1 MGSNRIVKGV
11 IMKKE
16 DKGRKAGFSLVE
28 IIVVISIMAVLGMV
42 LAPQLVRHVNN
53 NRITACKTDREAIL
67 AVYERCIYAQTKA
80 LETDDLNAVLTGMDA
95 MTKDEVLQYDACPSE
110 GSYTGEVDGDVAII
124 HCNHPGHED
133 VVVDFVGWNGTE
145 LAEGDDDPLDPPP
158 SSEEPETDEPDTE
171 EPTTEEPEGGSGYWP
186 YEDDERWEGKRFP
199 GQYVEVSVPSGLFTS
214 KEGNTYVIID
224 RSGGTG
230 VFPVYWEWNLGPE
243 NIDTRGWEHC
253 IAWSG
258 VTIED
263 ISTIMYKRWDE
274 GSQAYVETGAI
285 TGIHYGDIVIYEGKR
300 YIYGSH
306 DESLEK
312 PMPIAG
318 QNANNFYLVDPY

>member
-1 MGSNRIVKGV
+1 
-11 IMKKE
+11 MKKE
-16 DKGRKAGFSLVE
+16 NKGRKAGFSLVE
-28 IIVVISIMAVLGMV
+28 IIVVISIIAVLGMV

-67 AVYERCIYAQTKA
+67 AVFERCIYAQTKA

-95 MTKDEVLQYDACPSE
+95 ATKDEVLQYDECPSE
-110 GSYTGEVDGDVAII
+110 GSYTGEVDGDLAII

-145 LAEGDDDPLDPPP
+145 LAEGGDDPLDPPP
-158 SSEEPETDEPDTE
+158 SSEEPETDETETE
-171 EPTTEEPEGGSGYWP
+171 EETQTVPEGDYGYWP
-186 YEDDERWEGKRFP
+186 YGDTDPLDPRWEGKNFP
-199 GQYVEVSVPSGLFTS
+199 GQYVEVPVPSGLFES
-214 KEGNTYVIID
+214 KEGNIYVIVD
-224 RSGGTG
+224 RSGGSG
-230 VFPVYWEWNLGPE
+230 VFPVYWEWCLGPE

-258 VTIED
+258 VLIDDIETLRFYRD
-263 ISTIMYKRWDE
+263 GQPVANT
-274 GSQAYVETGAI
+274 I
-285 TGIHYGDIVIYEGKR
+285 TGIHYGDIVVYKGKR

-312 PMPIAG
+312 PEPVEG